1 MVFNSDGFAE
11 QDFIQ
16 KVYIADIN
24 GEYIG
29 TSEVM
34 ISRGTGLPA
43 GAYLDAPP
51 PLQEGKAIIR
61 NANGSEWII
70 TSDYRG
76 KTAYSTD
83 KSKTIIINEPGDIP
97 DGFTLSGPPREWE
110 FWDGE
115 KWLPDDKALK
125 DIQQREAVERKT
137 MLMNKASN
145 EISLLQDAVDLDMAT
160 EDEKTRRLALK
171 KFRVLLSRI
180 DTTSAPDISWP
191 IAP

>member
-16 KVYIADIN
+16 KVYIADIS

-61 NANGSEWII
+61 NANGSAWMI
-70 TSDYRG
+70 TSDYRARRPILL
-76 KTAYSTD
+76 T
-83 KSKTIIINEPGDIP
+83 
-97 DGFTLSGPPREWE
+97 
-110 FWDGE
+110 
-115 KWLPDDKALK
+115 KA
-125 DIQQREAVERKT
+125 R
-137 MLMNKASN
+137 
-145 EISLLQDAVDLDMAT
+145 
-160 EDEKTRRLALK
+160 
-171 KFRVLLSRI
+171 
-180 DTTSAPDISWP
+180 P
-191 IAP
+191 